1 MFSAEDMLRYHRPF
15 PFLATHN
22 MRDKSGEIVT
32 REDDSVRLQL
42 RVWPFS
48 SLLNSDDGL

>member
-32 REDDSVRLQL
+32 REDRQRPPPVA
-42 RVWPFS
+42 RVAIFFS
-48 SLLNSDDGL
+48 LKFG